1 MFANSPDAATTSRS
15 ADVLPVQGTQGR
27 VFKQILPP
35 PRPRECFAERS
46 VRLWLG
52 GRDDLIAL
60 RCDDALVPAAALE
73 PHGTRTISAFV
84 GLHSAMP
91 QPEFLSVRRDL

>member
-1 MFANSPDAATTSRS
+1 MFANSSAATTTSRS
-15 ADVLPVQGTQGR
+15 ADVLAVQGREGR
-27 VFKQILPP
+27 VVKQILPP
-35 PRPRECFAERS
+35 PRLRECFAERP

-52 GRDDLIAL
+52 GRDDLIAV

-84 GLHSAMP
+84 GLHSTMP